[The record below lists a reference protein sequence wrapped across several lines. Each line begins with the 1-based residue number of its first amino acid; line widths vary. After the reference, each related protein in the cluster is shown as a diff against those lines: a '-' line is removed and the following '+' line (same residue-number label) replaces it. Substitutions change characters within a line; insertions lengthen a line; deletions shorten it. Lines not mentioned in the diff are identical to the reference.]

1 MPEPL
6 TILTTLGGLAK
17 IASDMAAAK
26 DEVERNKLLIEFQRV
41 VIGANLQL
49 ATLQQ
54 ENSTLKH
61 AIEDLKRDAVRK
73 ENWESESKRY
83 MLYNAYSGVVV
94 YALKESVSN
103 GEPPHYLCANCFG
116 DGKKTVLY
124 FSEKANSRT
133 SRDECLVCKVCKTES
148 PTGYRGGGKP
158 VFPPSS

>member
-54 ENSTLKH
+54 ENSSLKH
-61 AIEDLKRDAVRK
+61 AIEDLKRQAVRK

-83 MLYNAYSGVVV
+83 VLYAPYNGIVV
-94 YALKESVSN
+94 YALKSTMSN
-103 GEPPHYLCANCFG
+103 GEPPHYLCANCFN
-116 DGKKTVLY
+116 DGKKTVLH
-124 FSEKANSRT
+124 FGHFAAKNHINGA
-133 SRDECLVCKVCKTES
+133 LICKICKTET
-148 PTGYRGGGKP
+148 PTGYASGGQP
-158 VFPPSS
+158 QFPDGS